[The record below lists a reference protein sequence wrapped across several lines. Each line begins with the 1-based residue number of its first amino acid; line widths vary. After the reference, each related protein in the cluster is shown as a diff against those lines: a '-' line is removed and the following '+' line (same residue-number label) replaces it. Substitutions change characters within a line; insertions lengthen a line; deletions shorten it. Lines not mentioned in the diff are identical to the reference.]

1 MRHIPART
9 FGGHILRDLEL
20 ADAWA
25 QPAPIPAPYVITEA
39 MALEVH
45 GPNASHFDG
54 DVMVLR
60 SGVRIA
66 LGVALCCHCDAPLSN
81 NFCRECGE

>member
-9 FGGHILRDLEL
+9 FSGHGSRALQ
-20 ADAWA
+20 DAA
-25 QPAPIPAPYVITEA
+25 VVKPPIPAPYVITEA

-66 LGVALCCHCDAPLSN
+66 LGVPLCEYCDAPLRAARHCS
-81 NFCRECGE
+81 ECEA